1 MKKYSLF
8 GFHIS
13 FDIRRNYNKD
23 KEEELYSHEY
33 LLREKIF
40 YYILLMSIACF
51 FYYIP
56 LVMRD
61 KYYKVGDIAIS
72 DIFAPKTIV
81 FRDDDTREKIIQEIV
96 DTSQREYIFSSDTQQ
111 IYVDLL
117 QKFMQEAIEVKK
129 GSIKSIDYSYYEK
142 QTGKKFP
149 ETVDKELMSYRVKDL
164 NYLQSLWIND
174 LTAIYSAGVYR
185 ENDYSQDSTI
195 LRYGAPFDKEFEEL
209 TSLEKDVLTVFISP
223 NYIFDSKGTTEGLE
237 EKLKQIPEQYMQIKA
252 GTLIASKGEVLNKR
266 KIHILESLGIYSF
279 KRGLLILFSTI
290 LYLIFVS
297 SIFYTIALHLFQNE
311 ILNKN
316 KFRGVFLILLAI
328 FGLFWIVPLDMIYFI
343 PLDSALFLLVFLT
356 GKRYSSFIYT
366 SVLAFLLPLTDY
378 NLTLFTMYLICLS
391 FSIFLIQKV
400 NTRNGLIATGIQL
413 SIFKLFIFF
422 ILSFFA
428 KEESFNMMFE
438 SMQIMISG
446 FFSGMIAIALLPFFE
461 RTFNILTIFQLS
473 ELGDLSH
480 PLLRKLAM
488 DAPGT
493 FQHSMMV
500 ATLSENAA
508 LAIKANSVFTR
519 VACYYHD
526 IGKCKRPNYYVEN
539 QKNGE
544 NPHNDIS
551 PFMSTLIITSHTKDG
566 DNMAKKYQIPK
577 EIRDIMYEHQGT
589 TFLAYF
595 YNKAKA
601 IDPNVLK
608 EEFRY
613 SGPKPRSKESAIIM
627 LADSI
632 EAAVRSLS
640 VKTPREVENMIR
652 KIINGKVEDDQLSEA
667 DLTFKEIEAIV
678 QSFLKTFSS
687 IYHERLKYPGQKN

>member
-1 MKKYSLF
+1 MKKYNLF

-13 FDIRRNYNKD
+13 LDVKRNHNKE
-23 KEEELYSHEY
+23 KEAELYSHEY
-33 LLREKIF
+33 LLREKII
-40 YYILLMSIACF
+40 YYILLMSVACF
-51 FYYIP
+51 FYYVP

-61 KYYKVGDIAIS
+61 KYYKVGDITIS

-96 DTSQREYIFSSDTQQ
+96 DTSQREYIFSSDTQK
-111 IYVDLL
+111 IYVELL

-129 GSIKSIDYSYYEK
+129 GSIKSIDYNYYEK

-149 ETVDKELMSYRVKDL
+149 ETVDKDLMSYRVKDL
-164 NYLQSLWIND
+164 TYLQSLWTND
-174 LTAIYSAGVYR
+174 LTAIYNAGVYR

-209 TSLEKDVLTVFISP
+209 TKLEKDVLSVFISP
-223 NYIFDSKGTTEGLE
+223 NYIFDSKGTTVELE
-237 EKLKQIPEQYMQIKA
+237 EKLKQIPDQYMQIKA
-252 GTLIASKGEVLNKR
+252 GTLIASKGEMLDKR
-266 KIHILESLGIYSF
+266 KIHILESLGIYSL
-279 KRGLLILFSTI
+279 KRGFLILFSTI

-316 KFRGVFLILLAI
+316 KFRGVFLILFAI

-356 GKRYSSFIYT
+356 GKRYSSFIYA

-378 NLTLFTMYLICLS
+378 NLTLFAMHLTCLS

-428 KEESFNMMFE
+428 KEESFNIMFQ

-446 FFSGMIAIALLPFFE
+446 FFSGMVAIALLPFFE
-461 RTFNILTIFQLS
+461 RTFNILTVFQLS
-473 ELGDLSH
+473 ELADLSH

-566 DNMAKKYQIPK
+566 DDMAKKYQIPK

-640 VKTPREVENMIR
+640 VKTPREVETMIR